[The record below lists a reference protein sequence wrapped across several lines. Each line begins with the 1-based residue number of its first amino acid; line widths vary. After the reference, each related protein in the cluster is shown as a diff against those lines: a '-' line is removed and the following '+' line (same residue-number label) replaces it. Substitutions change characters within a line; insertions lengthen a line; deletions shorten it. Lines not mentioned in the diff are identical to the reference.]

1 MLLAIDAG
9 NTNIVFAIHDGD
21 KLRHKW
27 RISSSA
33 SRTAD
38 EYMVWL
44 TQLMKLEDISPTTI
58 TGAIIAT
65 VVPQTLFP
73 LQLLCRRY
81 FKCTALV
88 IGEPDVVL
96 GLEVK
101 LDDPGAVGA
110 DRLVNAVAAQ
120 KKYGG
125 PMIIIDF
132 GTATTF
138 DIIDHDGNYCGGV
151 ISPGVNLSV
160 EALHMAAAKL
170 PRVAVER
177 PENIIGT
184 DTVSAIQS
192 GIFWG
197 YVSLVEGLVGR
208 IRQEF
213 SRKND
218 LKNDLQDEPKNRP
231 QHIKVLA
238 TGGLAPL
245 FNEEIDD
252 IEVVDQEL
260 TTYGLFEIYNQ
271 NQ

>member
-9 NTNIVFAIHDGD
+9 NTNIVFAIHDGA
-21 KLRHKW
+21 KLLHKW
-27 RISSSA
+27 RISSTS

-44 TQLMKLEDISPTTI
+44 TQLMKLEEISPKNI
-58 TGAIIAT
+58 SGAIIAT
-65 VVPQTLFP
+65 VVPQALFP

-88 IGEPDVVL
+88 VGEDNVDL
-96 GLEVK
+96 GLKVK
-101 LDDPGAVGA
+101 LDNPKEVGA

-125 PMIIIDF
+125 PMVIIDF

-138 DIIDHDGNYCGGV
+138 DVIDVHGNYCGGI

-170 PRVAVER
+170 PRVAVEK
-177 PENIIGT
+177 PDQVIGT
-184 DTVSAIQS
+184 GTVTAIQS

-197 YVSLVEGLVGR
+197 YVGLVEGVVRR
-208 IRQEF
+208 IKQEF
-213 SRKND
+213 SERNSS
-218 LKNDLQDEPKNRP
+218 EEM
-231 QHIKVLA
+231 KVLA

-245 FNEEIDD
+245 FNDEVEAIEI
-252 IEVVDQEL
+252 VDQEL
-260 TTYGLFEIYNQ
+260 TTYGLFEIYSRNI
-271 NQ
+271 

>member
-9 NTNIVFAIHDGD
+9 NTNIVFAIHEGLE
-21 KLRHKW
+21 LRHKW
-27 RISSSA
+27 RISSSS

-44 TQLMKLEDISPTTI
+44 TQLMLLENISPKKI

-65 VVPQTLFP
+65 VVPQALFP

-81 FKCTALV
+81 FDCTALV
-88 IGEPDVVL
+88 VGEDGVDL
-96 GLEVK
+96 GLEIK
-101 LDDPGAVGA
+101 LDNPKEVGA
-110 DRLVNAVAAQ
+110 DRLVNAVAAH

-125 PMIIIDF
+125 PMIVIDF

-138 DIIDHDGNYCGGV
+138 DVIDKDGAYCGGI

-170 PRVAVER
+170 PRVAVEK
-177 PENIIGT
+177 PAKIIGT
-184 DTVSAIQS
+184 GTVSAMQS

-197 YVSLVEGLVGR
+197 YVGLVEGLVRR
-208 IRQEF
+208 IKHEF
-213 SRKND
+213 
-218 LKNDLQDEPKNRP
+218 LQ
-231 QHIKVLA
+231 QHPDQIMRVLA

-245 FNEEIDD
+245 FNDEIEEIE
-252 IEVVDQEL
+252 IVDQEL
-260 TTYGLFEIYNQ
+260 TTYGLFEIYSRNI
-271 NQ
+271 

>member
-9 NTNIVFAIHDGD
+9 NTNIVFAIHDGAE
-21 KLRHKW
+21 LRHKW
-27 RISSSA
+27 RISSSS

-44 TQLMKLEDISPTTI
+44 TQLMLLENISPKNI
-58 TGAIIAT
+58 SGAIIAT
-65 VVPQTLFP
+65 VVPQALFP

-81 FKCTALV
+81 FNCTALV
-88 IGEPDVVL
+88 VGEDGIDL
-96 GLEVK
+96 GLQVK
-101 LDDPGAVGA
+101 LDNPKEVGA

-138 DIIDHDGNYCGGV
+138 DIIDKQGNYCGGI
-151 ISPGVNLSV
+151 ISAGVNLSV

-170 PRVAVER
+170 PRVAVEK
-177 PENIIGT
+177 PDQVIGT
-184 DTVSAIQS
+184 GTVTAIQS

-197 YVSLVEGLVGR
+197 YVGLVEGVVRR
-208 IRQEF
+208 IKQEF
-213 SRKND
+213 SVENPGQKM
-218 LKNDLQDEPKNRP
+218 
-231 QHIKVLA
+231 KVLA

-245 FNEEIDD
+245 FKGEIDD
-252 IEVVDQEL
+252 IEIVDQEL
-260 TTYGLFEIYNQ
+260 TTYGLFEIYSRNI
-271 NQ
+271 

>member
-9 NTNIVFAIHDGD
+9 NTNIVFAIHDGEI
-21 KLRHKW
+21 LRHKW
-27 RISSSA
+27 RISSSS

-44 TQLMKLEDISPTTI
+44 TQLMKLENISPDHI
-58 TGAIIAT
+58 SGAIIAT
-65 VVPQTLFP
+65 VVPQALFP

-81 FKCTALV
+81 FGCTALV
-88 IGEPDVVL
+88 VGEENVDL
-96 GLEVK
+96 GLAVK
-101 LDDPGAVGA
+101 LDNPKEVGA

-138 DIIDHDGNYCGGV
+138 DIIDANGDYCGGI

-177 PENIIGT
+177 PDQVIGT
-184 DTVSAIQS
+184 GTVSAIQS

-197 YVSLVEGLVGR
+197 YVGLVEGMVSR

-213 SRKND
+213 SGEGAAKQPM
-218 LKNDLQDEPKNRP
+218 K
-231 QHIKVLA
+231 ILA

-245 FNEEIDD
+245 FKGEVDEID
-252 IEVVDQEL
+252 IVDQEL
-260 TTYGLFEIYNQ
+260 TTYGLFEIYSRNI
-271 NQ
+271 

>member
-9 NTNIVFAIHDGD
+9 NTNIVFAIHDGEE
-21 KLRHKW
+21 LRHKW
-27 RISSSA
+27 RISSSS

-44 TQLMKLEDISPTTI
+44 TQLMNLEDISPKNI
-58 TGAIIAT
+58 SGAIIAT
-65 VVPQTLFP
+65 VVPQALFP

-81 FKCTALV
+81 FDCTALV
-88 IGEPDVVL
+88 VGEDNIDL
-96 GLEVK
+96 GLLVK
-101 LDDPGAVGA
+101 LDNPKEVGA

-138 DIIDHDGNYCGGV
+138 DIIDKYGNYCGGI

-170 PRVAVER
+170 PRVAVEK
-177 PENIIGT
+177 PDQIIGT
-184 DTVSAIQS
+184 GTVSAIQS

-197 YVSLVEGLVGR
+197 YVGLVEGVVRR
-208 IRQEF
+208 IKQEF
-213 SRKND
+213 SQENSV
-218 LKNDLQDEPKNRP
+218 QE
-231 QHIKVLA
+231 IKVLA

-245 FNEEIDD
+245 FNDEVDD
-252 IEVVDQEL
+252 IEIVDQEL
-260 TTYGLFEIYNQ
+260 TTFGLFEIYSRNI
-271 NQ
+271 

>member
-9 NTNIVFAIHDGD
+9 NTNIVFAIHDGEE
-21 KLRHKW
+21 LRHKW
-27 RISSSA
+27 RISSSS

-44 TQLMKLEDISPTTI
+44 TQLMNLEDIAPSRI
-58 TGAIIAT
+58 NGVIIAT
-65 VVPQTLFP
+65 VVPQALFP

-81 FKCTALV
+81 FDCVAMV
-88 IGEPDVVL
+88 IGDDDLDL
-96 GLEVK
+96 GLEVR
-101 LDDPGAVGA
+101 LDNPKEVGA

-138 DIIDHDGNYCGGV
+138 DIIDRQGNYLGGI

-170 PRVAVER
+170 PRVAVEK
-177 PENIIGT
+177 PDSVIGT
-184 DTVSAIQS
+184 GTVSAIQS

-197 YVSLVEGLVGR
+197 YVGLVEGLVRR
-208 IRQEF
+208 IKKEF
-213 SRKND
+213 TV
-218 LKNDLQDEPKNRP
+218 DEPDA
-231 QHIKVLA
+231 QMKVLA

-245 FNEEIDD
+245 FDEEIDE
-252 IEVVDQEL
+252 IEIVDQEL
-260 TTYGLFEIYNQ
+260 TTYGLFEIYNR
-271 NQ
+271 NI

>member
-9 NTNIVFAIHDGD
+9 NTNIVFAIHDGAE
-21 KLRHKW
+21 LLHKW
-27 RISSSA
+27 RISSSS

-44 TQLMKLEDISPTTI
+44 TQLMNLEDISPKHI
-58 TGAIIAT
+58 SGAIIAT
-65 VVPQTLFP
+65 VVPQALFP

-81 FKCTALV
+81 FNCTALV
-88 IGEPDVVL
+88 VGDEA
-96 GLEVK
+96 VK
-101 LDDPGAVGA
+101 LDLEVRLPNPQEVGA

-125 PMIIIDF
+125 PMVIIDF

-138 DIIDHDGNYCGGV
+138 DVIDKDGNYCGGI

-170 PRVAVER
+170 PRVAVEK
-177 PENIIGT
+177 PGQVIGT
-184 DTVSAIQS
+184 GTVSAIQS

-197 YVSLVEGLVGR
+197 YVSLVEGLVRR
-208 IRQEF
+208 IKAEF
-213 SRKND
+213 AVANPGQKM
-218 LKNDLQDEPKNRP
+218 
-231 QHIKVLA
+231 KVLA

-245 FNEEIDD
+245 FKGEVED

-260 TTYGLFEIYNQ
+260 TTYGLFEIYSRNV
-271 NQ
+271 

>member
-9 NTNIVFAIHDGD
+9 NTNIVFAIHEGTE
-21 KLRHKW
+21 LRHKW
-27 RISSSA
+27 RISSTS

-44 TQLMKLEDISPTTI
+44 TQLMNLEDISPKNI
-58 TGAIIAT
+58 SGAIIAT
-65 VVPQTLFP
+65 VVPQALFP

-81 FKCTALV
+81 FDCTALV
-88 IGEPDVVL
+88 IGEDNVDL
-96 GLEVK
+96 GLQVK
-101 LDDPGAVGA
+101 LDNPKEVGA
-110 DRLVNAVAAQ
+110 DRLVNAVAAH

-138 DIIDHDGNYCGGV
+138 DIIDNQGNYCGGI

-170 PRVAVER
+170 PRVAVEK
-177 PENIIGT
+177 PDQVIGT
-184 DTVSAIQS
+184 GTVSAIQS

-197 YVSLVEGLVGR
+197 YVGLVEGVVER
-208 IRQEF
+208 IKQEF
-213 SRKND
+213 SYSNS
-218 LKNDLQDEPKNRP
+218 DEEM
-231 QHIKVLA
+231 KVLA

-245 FNEEIDD
+245 FNDEVAA

-260 TTYGLFEIYNQ
+260 TTYGLFEIYSRNK
-271 NQ
+271 

>member
-9 NTNIVFAIHDGD
+9 NTNIVFAIHDGEE
-21 KLRHKW
+21 LRFKW
-27 RISSSA
+27 RISSSS

-44 TQLMKLEDISPTTI
+44 TQLMSLENISSKHI
-58 TGAIIAT
+58 SGAIIAT
-65 VVPQTLFP
+65 VVPQALFP

-81 FKCTALV
+81 FNCVALV
-88 IGEPDVVL
+88 VGEDNVDL
-96 GLEVK
+96 GLGIK
-101 LDDPGAVGA
+101 LDNPKEVGA

-125 PMIIIDF
+125 PMVIIDF

-138 DIIDHDGNYCGGV
+138 DIIDSKGNYCGGI

-170 PRVAVER
+170 PRVAVEKSKKV
-177 PENIIGT
+177 IGT
-184 DTVSAIQS
+184 NTVSAIQS

-197 YVSLVEGLVGR
+197 YVSLVEGLVRR
-208 IRQEF
+208 IKKEF
-213 SRKND
+213 IESHPGA
-218 LKNDLQDEPKNRP
+218 EM
-231 QHIKVLA
+231 KVLA

-245 FNEEIDD
+245 FFDEIDE
-252 IEVVDQEL
+252 IESVDQEL
-260 TTYGLFEIYNQ
+260 TTYGLFEIYSRNV
-271 NQ
+271 

>member
-9 NTNIVFAIHDGD
+9 NTNIVFALHDGAE
-21 KLRHKW
+21 LRHKW

-44 TQLMKLEDISPTTI
+44 TQLMNLEAIAADNI

-65 VVPQTLFP
+65 VVPQALFP

-81 FKCTALV
+81 FDCTALV
-88 IGEPDVVL
+88 VGEDAVDL

-101 LDDPGAVGA
+101 LANPGEVGA

-125 PMIIIDF
+125 PMVIIDF

-138 DIIDHDGNYCGGV
+138 DVIDDQGNYCGGI

-170 PRVAVER
+170 PRVAVEK
-177 PENIIGT
+177 PNQVIGT
-184 DTVSAIQS
+184 GTVSAIQS

-197 YVSLVEGLVGR
+197 YVGLVEGVVRR
-208 IRQEF
+208 IKQEF
-213 SRKND
+213 MTSNP
-218 LKNDLQDEPKNRP
+218 NEGM
-231 QHIKVLA
+231 KVLA

-245 FNEEIDD
+245 FRDEVAEIE
-252 IEVVDQEL
+252 IVDQEL
-260 TTYGLFEIYNQ
+260 TTYGLFEIYNR
-271 NQ
+271 NL

>member
-9 NTNIVFAIHDGD
+9 NTNIVFALQEGQ

-27 RISSSA
+27 RISSSS

-44 TQLMKLEDISPTTI
+44 TQLMKLEDIRPDQVS
-58 TGAIIAT
+58 GAIIAT

-81 FKCTALV
+81 FDCEAKVVGNEDVELGIKVALPNPQ
-88 IGEPDVVL
+88 E
-96 GLEVK
+96 
-101 LDDPGAVGA
+101 VGA
-110 DRLVNAVAAQ
+110 DRLVNAVAGHV
-120 KKYGG
+120 KYGG
-125 PMIIIDF
+125 PMVIIDF

-138 DIIDHDGNYCGGV
+138 DVIDGDGTYVGGV

-170 PRVAVER
+170 PRVAVEK
-177 PENIIGT
+177 PAKVIG
-184 DTVSAIQS
+184 DGTVSAIQS
-192 GIFWG
+192 GIYWG
-197 YVSLVEGLVGR
+197 YVGLVEGMVSR

-213 SRKND
+213 SVSNP
-218 LKNDLQDEPKNRP
+218 DEAEL
-231 QHIKVLA
+231 KVLA

-245 FNEEIDD
+245 FHNALDIID
-252 IEVVDQEL
+252 VVDQEL
-260 TTYGLFEIYNQ
+260 TTYGLFEIYSRNI
-271 NQ
+271 